1 MSSDKNDHMSSP
13 VATDRDHIVEDVAP
27 NPLVSRM
34 LDGVVTFIS
43 IFAHATWIILV
54 VVILANVMMRYV
66 LGGSIVALEE
76 LQWHLYA
83 FGFMVGMSYALV
95 HDNHV
100 RVDVIAEGWSKRRR
114 ARIEIAAMLILV
126 IPFAGLI
133 AYDSM
138 AFIEFSMRL
147 NESSR
152 SPGGLPYRWII
163 KSVIPLAMGLLILA
177 ALARTTRMVA
187 FLRLPR

>member
-1 MSSDKNDHMSSP
+1 MSTDNEDHLSNL
-13 VATDRDHIVEDVAP
+13 VDDDRDDIVDEVAP
-27 NPLVSRM
+27 NPLVSRV

-54 VVILANVMMRYV
+54 AVILANVVMRYM

-83 FGFMVGMSYALV
+83 FGFMVGMSYALG
-95 HDNHV
+95 HDKHV
-100 RVDVIAEGWSKRRR
+100 RVDVLAENWSRRRR
-114 ARIEIAAMLILV
+114 ARIEIGAMLILV

-133 AYDSM
+133 AYDSL

-177 ALARTTRMVA
+177 ALARTVRMVA
-187 FLRLPR
+187 FLRMPQ

>member
-1 MSSDKNDHMSSP
+1 MSTDKDDDVSNLVDE
-13 VATDRDHIVEDVAP
+13 DRDDIVDDVAP
-27 NPLVSRM
+27 NPLFSRI
-34 LDGVVTFIS
+34 LDGVVTFIA

-54 VVILANVMMRYV
+54 AVILANVMMRYV

-83 FGFMVGMSYALV
+83 FGFMVGLSYTLV
-95 HDNHV
+95 HDKHV
-100 RVDVIAEGWSKRRR
+100 RVDVLAENWPKRRR
-114 ARIEIAAMLILV
+114 ARIEIGAMLILV

-138 AFIEFSMRL
+138 AFIEFSML
-147 NESSR
+147 TNESSR
-152 SPGGLPYRWII
+152 SPGGLTQRWII

-177 ALARTTRMVA
+177 ALARTARMVA
-187 FLRLPR
+187 FLRMPQ